1 MQKSKFFLAATT
13 AFVFIYQ
20 STAQSESKVITGAP
34 VESVYENAPFST
46 SRNDKLIFSP
56 DGQTAYIESS
66 EWYGELR
73 DVLQAFSIS
82 DLKTP
87 FTSKVIDTPASSYS
101 RIYSFLT
108 DPDQTLVVKNISYN
122 QEELCK
128 IDKNSLKTTEC
139 TGQVFGD
146 LFHTETGKVVLFDYD
161 QHELYLFD
169 RIGRHPTKKITWYH
183 DSRRHLI
190 ALSPDGSLLAVYY
203 LNPNENKL
211 EIQMYNMSNF
221 ELIKKYY
228 LSGSFRPA
236 PEGSFINKENK
247 NFCLYNNF
255 SKGSSLGINLM
266 CLDLQSTEQTTIPLD
281 GTVTSYHSKDYH
293 FIDNG
298 KETKIFDVN
307 NLKIIGAIPYSLPV
321 STEYLVAFHPNRN
334 FLSIYDRKVSQIS
347 IYNLNDLSTTVSFS
361 ISNSI
366 RGIAWQ
372 PNENNLFA
380 ISSNSIIKWSW

>member
-1 MQKSKFFLAATT
+1 MFQLKFFLAATT
-13 AFVFIYQ
+13 VFVFIYQ
-20 STAQSESKVITGAP
+20 STSHGESKLITGKP
-34 VESVYENAPFST
+34 IESIYENAPFST
-46 SRNDKLIFSP
+46 SHNDILTFSP

-73 DVLQAFSIS
+73 DVLQAFSIL

-87 FTSKVIDTPASSYS
+87 FTSKIIDPPASSYPRS
-101 RIYSFLT
+101 YSFLT
-108 DPDQTLVVKNISYN
+108 DPDQTLVVKSIFYN
-122 QEELCK
+122 QEDLCK
-128 IDKNSLKTTEC
+128 IDKHNLKFTEC
-139 TGQVFGD
+139 TELVFGD
-146 LFHTETGKVVLFDYD
+146 LYHTETGKVVLFDYG
-161 QHELYLFD
+161 QHELCFFD
-169 RIGRHPTKKITWYH
+169 QIGQRPQKKITWYH
-183 DSRRHLI
+183 DSRRHSI
-190 ALSPDGSLLAVYY
+190 TLSPDGTILAVYY
-203 LNPNENKL
+203 LNSTENKL
-211 EIQMYNMSNF
+211 EIEMYDMNNF

-228 LSGSFRPA
+228 LSGSLRPA
-236 PEGSFINKENK
+236 LEGSFITKGNK

-266 CLDLQSTEQTTIPLD
+266 CLDLQTTEQTTIPLD
-281 GTVTSYHSKDYH
+281 GTVTSYHSKEYH

-321 STEYLVAFHPNRN
+321 STEYLVAIHPNRK
-334 FLSIYDRKVSQIS
+334 FLSIYDRKSSQIS
-347 IYNLNDLSTTVSFS
+347 IYNLDDLSTTVNFS

-380 ISSNSIIKWSW
+380 ISSDSIIKWSW